1 MQPRSLW
8 AMNVGRLR
16 PPPLH
21 RLLCSIWHIH
31 FGRIAFYELYECT
44 WPDASS
50 FLGWHDA
57 SATLAQTRADIDAVE
72 KETEGVCNQIVIDT
86 EQG

>member
-8 AMNVGRLR
+8 AMSLGRLR
-16 PPPLH
+16 SRPLH
-21 RLLCSIWHIH
+21 RILYSIWHIH
-31 FGRIAFYELYECT
+31 FGRVAFYELHECT

-57 SATLAQTRADIDAVE
+57 SATLVQTRAYIDVVE
-72 KETEGVCNQIVIDT
+72 KETEGVRNQIVIDT